1 MRNFQ
6 RKVYPCPKYLSDN
19 EVEKIH
25 EQSLKILQNTGI
37 EVNHAA
43 ALKLLEKEGA
53 RVDHKTRN
61 VKIPPELVTGC
72 LATLPDRCI
81 LAAARNPDALP

>member
-6 RKVYPCPKYLSDN
+6 RKVEPCPKYLSDS

-25 EQSLKILQNTGI
+25 EQSLKILQDTGI

-43 ALKLLEKEGA
+43 AIKMLEKEGA
-53 RVDHKTRN
+53 RVDHQTRN
-61 VKIPPELVTGC
+61 VKIPPELVTRC
-72 LATLPDRCI
+72 LATLPERCI
-81 LAAARNPDALP
+81 LASSKS